1 MPTLSIRRLAWDGLA
16 NNQRQIMRLMV
27 PRLALGTP
35 ALYDNAGL
43 EEWVFDDWR
52 FDLDHYAI
60 IGALANVVSGLPGS
74 WEPPTIQ
81 GVDEN
86 GDPFDTGRVDR
97 AAVEA
102 DVIARVAPT
111 IVWPA
116 DITYAEDDP
125 NPYDTTL
132 RANTAPAAMNG
143 WGAVPASWS
152 PVGAP

>member
-1 MPTLSIRRLAWDGLA
+1 MATLAIQRSTWNGLA

-27 PRLALGTP
+27 KRLALGQP
-35 ALYDNAGL
+35 ARYDDAGT
-43 EEWVFDDWR
+43 EHFVFDDWR

-60 IGALANVVSGLPGS
+60 IGALANELSNLPVD

-86 GDPFDTGRVDR
+86 GDPFDTGIVDR
-97 AAVEA
+97 PAVEVE
-102 DVIARVAPT
+102 VIARVAPT

-125 NPYDTTL
+125 NPYQTTL
-132 RANTAPAAMNG
+132 DANAAPAAMTG
-143 WGAVPASWS
+143 WGAVPASWN
-152 PVGAP
+152 PVSQP